1 MARLAPDPVE
11 TVDHVP
17 TGRLAMVGGRLVP
30 LDGNL
35 IKERIRGV
43 WHGVVTV
50 TVAVDDGG
58 LADEPQI
65 TTLGISEMP
74 EDDPVIEAAREAAIN
89 AVKSM
94 PPRKLADDA
103 EVLEAVRLAVRRTF
117 RANLDMKPVTT
128 VHLVRI

>member
-1 MARLAPDPVE
+1 ME
-11 TVDHVP
+11 
-17 TGRLAMVGGRLVP
+17 
-30 LDGNL
+30 GNL

-58 LADEPQI
+58 LAEEPQI
-65 TTLGISEMP
+65 TTLGISE
-74 EDDPVIEAAREAAIN
+74 DQDNDPVVDAAREAAIN
-89 AVKSM
+89 AVRSL

-103 EVLEAVRLAVRRTF
+103 AVSEAVRLAVRRTF
-117 RANLDMKPVTT
+117 RGQLDMKPVTT

>member
-1 MARLAPDPVE
+1 
-11 TVDHVP
+11 
-17 TGRLAMVGGRLVP
+17 MVGGRLVP

-35 IKERIRGV
+35 IKERLRGV

-74 EDDPVIEAAREAAIN
+74 EDDPVIDAAREAAIN